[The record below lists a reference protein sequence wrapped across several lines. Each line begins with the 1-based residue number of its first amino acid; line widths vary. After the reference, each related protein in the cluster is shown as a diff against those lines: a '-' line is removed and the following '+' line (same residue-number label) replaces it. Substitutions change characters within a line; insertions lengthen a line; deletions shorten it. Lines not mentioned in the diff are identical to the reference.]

1 MAASLRL
8 AESQQLYDG
17 LTDPLLK
24 PALEQFFEE
33 QRQET
38 LEALVTA
45 VRQSV
50 RDTMKEARLAGKVE
64 VYENAMGELR
74 RFAEKQLRE
83 VSQ

>member
-38 LEALVTA
+38 LDALVTA

-64 VYENAMGELR
+64 VYENVFGELR